1 MSETT
6 FRLEIVT
13 PSRQLVSEGVEE
25 VTAPGIQGEFGVLVG
40 HTPYLVELGIGELMY
55 RVGNE
60 KRHLAVRRGFAEVT
74 RDKVTILAEEAEFPA
89 EIDLATAEKLLAEAE
104 EEMKALSVSGES
116 KEYLEAQAK
125 IDRAL
130 NQVAV
135 ARKHKS

>member
-1 MSETT
+1 M
-6 FRLEIVT
+6 
-13 PSRQLVSEGVEE
+13 
-25 VTAPGIQGEFGVLVG
+25 
-40 HTPYLVELGIGELMY
+40 
-55 RVGNE
+55 
-60 KRHLAVRRGFAEVT
+60 
-74 RDKVTILAEEAEFPA
+74 TILAEEAEFPA